1 MLSFIVMSYIHIYHI
16 SDMGQRRLVTTLF
29 LISTISYCDG
39 QVKSLSWKHEK
50 YPQKL
55 NQLETLARSEAQN
68 QFTRGIDG
76 GVSCAACSVLLGM
89 AVQLGETRHES
100 DSTMMILFSRG
111 Y

>member
-1 MLSFIVMSYIHIYHI
+1 MLSFIVMSYI

-89 AVQLGETRHES
+89 AVQLGETKHES
-100 DSTMMILFSRG
+100 DSTMVILFSRG

>member
-1 MLSFIVMSYIHIYHI
+1 
-16 SDMGQRRLVTTLF
+16 MGQRRLVTVTALLF
-29 LISTISYCDG
+29 LWTILDCDG
-39 QVKSLSWKHEK
+39 QAKTLSWKLEK

-55 NQLETLARSEAQN
+55 NQLEALARSEAHN

-89 AVQLGETRHES
+89 AVQLGETNH
-100 DSTMMILFSRG
+100 LSRC

>member
-1 MLSFIVMSYIHIYHI
+1 ML
-16 SDMGQRRLVTTLF
+16 LF
-29 LISTISYCDG
+29 WTISECEG

-55 NQLETLARSEAQN
+55 NQLEALARSEAQH

-89 AVQLGETRHES
+89 AVQLGEATCCQEEIVKTS
-100 DSTMMILFSRG
+100 FSR
-111 Y
+111 